1 MDEKYWPD
9 PEAFLPER
17 HITPDGKLAKETDHF
32 LPFGQGIVT
41 TCQLYSIHLN
51 LLRLYQNYLR

>member
-32 LPFGQGIVT
+32 LPFGQGIAIIF
-41 TCQLYSIHLN
+41 QNYRIHLV
-51 LLRLYQNYLR
+51 Y